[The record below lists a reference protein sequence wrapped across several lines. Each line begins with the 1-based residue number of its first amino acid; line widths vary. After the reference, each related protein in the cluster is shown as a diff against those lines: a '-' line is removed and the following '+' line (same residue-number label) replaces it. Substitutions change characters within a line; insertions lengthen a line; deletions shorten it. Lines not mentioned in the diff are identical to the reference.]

1 MLLWYLIIAW
11 FVLVG
16 SLSILIGIR
25 GWRTFK
31 TAKAVQAEIDH
42 FQQTAAIDEV
52 PRKLEE
58 LRVKMEALHEALE
71 RLNTSTAGLR
81 VLWWALEP
89 LRRYIQFV
97 RGMSVK

>member
-11 FVLVG
+11 IAVVG
-16 SLSILIGIR
+16 SLSVWIGIR
-25 GWRTFK
+25 GWRTFQ
-31 TAKAVQAEIDH
+31 TAQAVQAEIER
-42 FQQTAAIDEV
+42 FQATAPIDEV

-58 LRVKMEALHEALE
+58 LLVKLDTLNEALE

-97 RGMSVK
+97 RGLPTR

>member
-1 MLLWYLIIAW
+1 VLLWYLIIAW

-16 SLSILIGIR
+16 SLSIWIGIR
-25 GWRTFK
+25 AWRTFQ
-31 TAKAVQAEIDH
+31 TAKAVQSEIER
-42 FQQTAAIDEV
+42 FQRTAAIDEV

-58 LRVKMEALHEALE
+58 LRVKTELLNDALD

-97 RGMSVK
+97 RGLPTK